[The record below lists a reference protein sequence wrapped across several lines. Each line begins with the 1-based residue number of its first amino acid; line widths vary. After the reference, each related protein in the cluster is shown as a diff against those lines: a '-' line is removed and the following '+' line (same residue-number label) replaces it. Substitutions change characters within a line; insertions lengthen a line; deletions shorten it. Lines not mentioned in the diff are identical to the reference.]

1 MEEAIKQYEK
11 LGDSSKVRQLIQEVK
26 VSTKAAIENNE
37 FKEISTSV
45 KIDPKDIEKMK
56 ESLGTGKAVPIKMGT
71 LATFFPNW
79 NHAVEMTENFK
90 KKFVYQQ
97 IFSTVHYGEHYPL
110 GRPLTPEEEEED
122 RIMHNFKI
130 EAELALRWLTG
141 FLTEL
146 IEEEKVTCADFE
158 DFVKLIEIIDKDT
171 YETVIE
177 GIKAFFAKDYLKATY
192 ILTLQLEDFLRRLL
206 EVFGEQTTV
215 VERGGFREK
224 TLGSIIT
231 ELKPYITEPVYRYI
245 DWIMRDYRGLNL
257 RNNVAH
263 GFLKQKNASV
273 TTVVAVLHIFC
284 LLIANT
290 KLTMKDSP
298 SKEENTEV
306 EKDENL

>member
-1 MEEAIKQYEK
+1 
-11 LGDSSKVRQLIQEVK
+11 
-26 VSTKAAIENNE
+26 
-37 FKEISTSV
+37 
-45 KIDPKDIEKMK
+45 
-56 ESLGTGKAVPIKMGT
+56 
-71 LATFFPNW
+71 
-79 NHAVEMTENFK
+79 
-90 KKFVYQQ
+90 
-97 IFSTVHYGEHYPL
+97 
-110 GRPLTPEEEEED
+110 
-122 RIMHNFKI
+122 MHNFKI